1 MKYFSC
7 QTYKFFLFNLF
18 FWFHL
23 ITLGQAIGQLTTDD
37 HSKLN
42 QFVEIA
48 ETAMNQGNVK
58 VAATNY
64 NKIAFIYWKN
74 AYFREAVDYFL
85 KSTVIYQKTEDLTN
99 LRSVYTNIGVL
110 YTDLQEVEMSE
121 TYFKKSVE
129 LARTIGKK
137 EEIASGLID
146 LAYILSALGKF
157 DESNQKLEEAYKIAE
172 NIDNK
177 QLLLNCFGLFAE
189 NYRNLNQPTKSGE
202 YMDKYDRIQQFA
214 QTQTMREEFA
224 EEKVKSMAEIQRER
238 AEKRAKE
245 LELQLKQ
252 VLLETTQDSLSF
264 AERMN
269 RIRRDKIDL
278 LKKDSAISS
287 LQIAEQ
293 KAKTSEAEALIKQKE
308 VVEQNQKLI
317 IYGAS
322 IMLFLVVL
330 SALALL
336 IRIRDKK
343 RANKILEYRNKEIA
357 EKGEELSAALTKIQK
372 QNKQI
377 TQSINYAKSIQKA
390 MLPNP
395 IELNK
400 YIKDSFIFFKPRD
413 IVSGDFYWFRK
424 AQKKFDIQRIFNL
437 AQKVEFTPLGK
448 DDYFLISAVDCTGH
462 GVPGA
467 FMSMIG
473 YNLLDDITD
482 KGVSRPDLI
491 LEQLHKG
498 IQVALKQDVTDNKD
512 GMDMAFCQ
520 IDMATKKLFYAGAKN
535 PLVYIQDNELL
546 QLAADKVPIGGM
558 FVKDPKF
565 TLQEINIDKPTYCY
579 IYSDGFVDQFG
590 GVNGRKFM
598 AKKFRQLLLEI
609 HKMPMEE
616 QREILSL
623 TIETW
628 MGEKYAQIDDML
640 VIGFLLTPE
649 LLELNGNQ
657 TKTKSE

>member
-1 MKYFSC
+1 MHFDCKI
-7 QTYKFFLFNLF
+7 YKIFLFGLF
-18 FWFHL
+18 FWIQFVA
-23 ITLGQAIGQLTTDD
+23 LGQQIGNLSDDD

-42 QFVEIA
+42 KFIEIA
-48 ETAMNQGNVK
+48 ETAINQGTPK

-64 NKIAFIYWKN
+64 NKVAFIYWKN
-74 AYFREAVDYFL
+74 SYFREAVDYFL
-85 KSTVIYQKTEDLTN
+85 KSAVIYQKTEDLSN

-121 TYFKKSVE
+121 EYFKKSVE
-129 LARTIGKK
+129 IARTIGKQ

-157 DESNQKLEEAYKIAE
+157 DESNQKLDEAYKIAE
-172 NIDNK
+172 AIDNK
-177 QLLLNCFGLFAE
+177 QLLLNCYGLFAE

-202 YMDKYDRIQQFA
+202 YMEKYDRVQQFA
-214 QTQTMREEFA
+214 QTQTMRAEFA
-224 EEKVKSMAEIQRER
+224 EEKVQSMAEIQRER

-252 VLLETTQDSLSF
+252 ILLETTMDSLSF
-264 AERMN
+264 AERLN
-269 RIRRDKIDL
+269 RQREAQIDL

-287 LQIAEQ
+287 LKIAQ
-293 KAKTSEAEALIKQKE
+293 QDAEAREADALIKQKE
-308 VVEQNQKLI
+308 AIEQNQKLI

-322 IMLFLVVL
+322 GMLVLVL
-330 SALALL
+330 LAALALL
-336 IRIRDKK
+336 FRIRDKK
-343 RANKILEYRNKEIA
+343 KANKILQERNVEIA
-357 EKGEELSAALTKIQK
+357 EKSEELSVALTKIQK

-377 TQSINYAKSIQKA
+377 TQSINYAKSIQRA
-390 MLPNP
+390 MLPDP
-395 IELNK
+395 LDLNK
-400 YIKDSFIFFKPRD
+400 YIQDSFIFFKPRD

-424 AQKKFDIQRIFNL
+424 AQKKFDIQKIFNITRKEEFSPL
-437 AQKVEFTPLGK
+437 AK

-482 KGVSRPDLI
+482 KGVNRPDLI

-498 IQVALKQDVTDNKD
+498 VQVALKQEVTDNKD

-520 IDMATKKLFYAGAKN
+520 IDIANKKLYYAGAKN
-535 PLVYIQDNELL
+535 PLIYIQDNELF
-546 QLAADKVPIGGM
+546 QLAADKIPIGGT
-558 FVKDPKF
+558 FVKDPHF
-565 TLQEINIDKPTYCY
+565 TIQEINIDKPTYCY
-579 IYSDGFVDQFG
+579 LFSDGYIDQFG
-590 GVNGRKFM
+590 GPNGRKYM
-598 AKKFRQLLLEI
+598 AKKFRELILEI
-609 HKMPMEE
+609 HQRPMDD

-623 TIETW
+623 TIEAW

-649 LLELNGNQ
+649 LLELKGNQ